1 MTGNFAK
8 RINLRWW
15 IGLLAVGLLGVL
27 LFFTGPILT
36 SPLPV
41 EVVVAEKGVLQ
52 VVIEE
57 EGKTRLPNVVTLRM
71 PFSGHILPI
80 ELREGDRVYKDQV
93 LVEIDPRDV
102 QLAYEIAA
110 AEVTRLE
117 NLLAQNSDVTL
128 EKLLW
133 QLAAHFARSVEKAE
147 LAAAKQVE
155 ASRAKAAYAEAFL
168 RRMENL
174 FAQKAA
180 TEEERD
186 KAQLQFVEFQ
196 TEYATSQ
203 LLHAMTA
210 ALKTAVDFTPLLVE
224 RYIEERSWEEKRLR
238 AELAAAK
245 ARLAQAELDRSRLQ
259 ICSPID
265 GVILARHTSG
275 STFLSAGTPLL
286 EVGNL
291 EELEIEVDLLT
302 SEAIRIREG
311 MSAEVIFGSGE
322 SLSGYQV
329 SSSSPHAP
337 MLTAKVARIDPA
349 GFTKISSL
357 GVEEERVKII
367 LRPERDDLLQ
377 FRQRFSIGVGFWAKV
392 RIRVAEKPS
401 VLLVPSPAVT
411 RDTDNRPVVW
421 QVVKGR
427 VYPRPVLLGMRG
439 QYQVEI
445 VEGLQPGDLV
455 VWMPS
460 ADLKPGQP
468 VRIERQLT
476 VSPITMPEIQSQTQ
490 NN

>member
-1 MTGNFAK
+1 MAK
-8 RINLRWW
+8 NLANRLNLRWW
-15 IGLLAVGLLGVL
+15 IGLFALAVLGLL
-27 LFFTGPILT
+27 LFFVGPLFTPVI
-36 SPLPV
+36 PV
-41 EVVVAEKGVLQ
+41 EVAVVERGNLQ

-57 EGKTRLPNVVTLRM
+57 EGKTRLPDVVTLRM
-71 PFSGHILPI
+71 PFSGHLLPI

-110 AEVTRLE
+110 AEVSRLE
-117 NLLAQNSDVTL
+117 NLLAENRDVTL

-133 QLAAHFARSVEKAE
+133 QLAAHFAGSVEKAE

-174 FAQKAA
+174 YAQKAA

-224 RYIEERSWEEKRLR
+224 RYIEERSWEEKRLQ

-259 ICSPID
+259 IRSPVE
-265 GVILARHTSG
+265 GVILSRYTSG
-275 STFLSAGTPLL
+275 ATFLPAGTPLL

-291 EELEIEVDLLT
+291 DELEVEVDLLT
-302 SEAIRIREG
+302 TEAVRLRQG
-311 MSAEVIFGSGE
+311 MSARISFGTGE
-322 SLSGYQV
+322 SFSGNEV
-329 SSSSPHAP
+329 SSSLPEAP
-337 MLTAKVARIDPA
+337 VVAAKVSRIYPA

-357 GVEEERVKII
+357 GVEEERVKVI
-367 LRPERDDLLQ
+367 LRPDPKDLL
-377 FRQRFSIGVGFWAKV
+377 RLREHYSIGVGFSARV
-392 RIRVAEKPS
+392 RILIAEKTS
-401 VLLVPSPAVT
+401 VLLIPSPAVT
-411 RDTDNRPVVW
+411 RDPDNRPVVW

-427 VYPRPVLLGMRG
+427 VYPRPVVLGTRG
-439 QYQVEI
+439 HYHVEI

-460 ADLKPGQP
+460 ADLKPAQP

-476 VSPITMPEIQSQTQ
+476 VSPITMPETQSQTQ